1 MLDTYIKI
9 FADQKNLV
17 SLIQYKKISLN
28 PFSYFFSTIFFLYD
42 SGAHCNIFLDRVSRL
57 WHIRNITF
65 RFTMLST
72 LLRKLGYHICVLEL
86 SGWRF

>member
-28 PFSYFFSTIFFLYD
+28 PFSYFFSTIFFYMIPGHIAIFFWTEYHG
-42 SGAHCNIFLDRVSRL
+42 SGTSE
-57 WHIRNITF
+57 T
-65 RFTMLST
+65 
-72 LLRKLGYHICVLEL
+72 
-86 SGWRF
+86 

>member
-28 PFSYFFSTIFFLYD
+28 PFSYFFQQFFLYD
-42 SGAHCNIFLDRVSRL
+42 SGAHCNILLDRVSRL
-57 WHIRNITF
+57 WHIRNITY

>member
-28 PFSYFFSTIFFLYD
+28 PFSYFFFNNFFYMIPGHIAIFCWTEYHG
-42 SGAHCNIFLDRVSRL
+42 SGTSE
-57 WHIRNITF
+57 T
-65 RFTMLST
+65 
-72 LLRKLGYHICVLEL
+72 
-86 SGWRF
+86 

>member
-1 MLDTYIKI
+1 MLNTYIKI

-28 PFSYFFSTIFFLYD
+28 PFRYFFSTNFLYD
-42 SGAHCNIFLDRVSRL
+42 SGAHCNILLDRVSRL
-57 WHIRNITF
+57 WHIRNITY

>member
-9 FADQKNLV
+9 FADKKNLV
-17 SLIQYKKISLN
+17 SLIQYKKYIIKSFQL
-28 PFSYFFSTIFFLYD
+28 FFFNKFFYYD
-42 SGAHCNIFLDRVSRL
+42 SWAHCNILLDRVSRL
-57 WHIRNITF
+57 WHIRNITY